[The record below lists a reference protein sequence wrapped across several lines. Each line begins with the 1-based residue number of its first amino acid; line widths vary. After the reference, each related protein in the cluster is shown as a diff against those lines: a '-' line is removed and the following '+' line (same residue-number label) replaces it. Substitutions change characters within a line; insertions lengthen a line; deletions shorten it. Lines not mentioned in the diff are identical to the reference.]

1 MASLSSW
8 GVLFSPSLLLPIFR
22 GAHAKE
28 KCQVQGA
35 CPRHRKEKRQVKGES
50 RRPRRNGSAGQA
62 RPLPLDCFLQLR
74 AQRPGASALCAVCAK
89 PLSSLRASLLG
100 ARDGAG
106 RQPGPRAQRGAPV
119 TWTEH
124 EATPWATSF
133 PAPQHWQER
142 QASPGSH
149 RRCGTLHGKSKS
161 NGKLVT
167 VCRPNGAS

>member
-1 MASLSSW
+1 MANELHAFLSPFLQKPEVP
-8 GVLFSPSLLLPIFR
+8 GMAPPER
-22 GAHAKE
+22 QCGAG
-28 KCQVQGA
+28 CQLGRA
-35 CPRHRKEKRQVKGES
+35 PCFPPHRPPNG
-50 RRPRRNGSAGQA
+50 NGSAGQA